1 MPGRK
6 RKPTALKVLE
16 GTFRKD
22 RANLNE
28 PKPAGDLLKAP
39 AHFNKK
45 QQAVWDYAIDN
56 APKGLLK
63 KIDLS
68 TLEIWCVAC
77 VFYREAADAVEKHGQ
92 VCVAPSG
99 YQQTNPYMTN
109 MNRQAQVMLKA
120 AAEMGFTPASRG
132 KVSMSEEV
140 EDNDPWKSL
149 ATH

>member
-22 RANLNE
+22 RANLKE
-28 PKPAGDLLKAP
+28 PKPTGDLLKAP

-63 KIDLS
+63 LLILAS
-68 TLEIWCVAC
+68 RLFSNTCMLE
-77 VFYREAADAVEKHGQ
+77 AD
-92 VCVAPSG
+92 SS
-99 YQQTNPYMTN
+99 
-109 MNRQAQVMLKA
+109 RL
-120 AAEMGFTPASRG
+120 PASRA
-132 KVSMSEEV
+132 S
-140 EDNDPWKSL
+140 
-149 ATH
+149 